1 MDLSKQNT
9 EMQGTVRRSGFA
21 DKRNIT
27 LLSSDFLKSEK
38 IGREYLDGVDIDR
51 LLAPVFEAHGLSA
64 PNNAKRYGGWE
75 RKSAN
80 NWENSP
86 ETFSLA
92 GHSLGHFLSAVSECY
107 AQSGDEKLRNKIL
120 YIVSQLES
128 VQNVAK
134 SGFIGGCKED
144 CFAELFDKNLTS
156 WADGYWVPWYNVHK
170 IYKGL
175 TDAYLATCEQTV
187 LSVLLRFADWACN
200 GLSDF
205 SDEEFEQMLECE
217 HGGMNEVFAN
227 LYEITKNEKY
237 LRFAE
242 KFTHKKLL
250 SFLAKNEDR
259 LYGWHANTQIPKVTG
274 MAAIYRASPEN
285 HREYRLAAE
294 SFWKF
299 VTQDRSYAI
308 GGNSDKEHFE
318 EKGKETLSKKT
329 CESCNTYNMMR
340 LCEYLFSFEQKSE
353 YFDWYENAL
362 FNHILAQQ
370 DENGAKMYFVSLLQG
385 HHRTYEE
392 KYKSWWCCTGTGME
406 NPEKYENNIFFFDG
420 GSLYINLYIPSR
432 LETDGIS
439 LEIDT
444 DYPYSDKISITIKGN
459 TEIDCL
465 KLRIPEFAH
474 KTAHLRHGTEEFYGI
489 EKGYFTVHA
498 IKGGDSVELTLPMRV
513 TEYKSREKNVCA
525 LKYGPVTLCAPL
537 GKITDRVSEYISNEL
552 LIDDATI
559 EYPSLLLN
567 GKTAEA
573 CVEAVDRERLIF
585 RIPPEYSSLG
595 APIILKPFFEVKH
608 EFYTVYFDKKQQ
620 S

>member
-1 MDLSKQNT
+1 MA
-9 EMQGTVRRSGFA
+9 GFA

-27 LLSSDFLKSEK
+27 LLNSVFSQSEK

-51 LLAPVFEAHGLSA
+51 LLSPIFEAHNMPA

-80 NWENSP
+80 NWEKSP

-92 GHSLGHFLSAVSECY
+92 GHSLGHFLSAFSECY
-107 AQSGDEKLRNKIL
+107 AKSGDEKLKQKIL

-128 VQNVAK
+128 VQNNAK
-134 SGFIGGCKED
+134 SGYIGGCKEN
-144 CFAELFDKNLTS
+144 CFTELFDKNLTS
-156 WADGYWVPWYNVHK
+156 WAEGYWVPWYNLHK
-170 IYKGL
+170 IFKGL
-175 TDAYLATCEQTV
+175 TDAYSVTEDQTV
-187 LSVLLRFADWACN
+187 LRVLLRFADWACD

-205 SDEEFEQMLECE
+205 SDEDFEKMLEYE

-227 LYEITKNEKY
+227 LYRITKNEKY
-237 LRFAE
+237 LCFAE
-242 KFTHKKLL
+242 KFTHKKLFR
-250 SFLAKNEDR
+250 FLLKGEDK
-259 LYGWHANTQIPKVTG
+259 LDGWHANTQLPKVTG
-274 MAAIYRASPEN
+274 MAAIYAAAPEA
-285 HREYRLAAE
+285 HKEYRTAAE
-294 SFWKF
+294 NFWRF

-340 LCEYLFSFEQKSE
+340 LCEYLFSFKQKSE

-362 FNHILAQQ
+362 LNHILAQQ

-385 HHRTYEE
+385 HHRTYEK

-420 GSLYINLYIPSR
+420 STLYINLYIPSR

-439 LEIDT
+439 LEINT
-444 DYPYSDKISITIKGN
+444 DYPYSDKINIAVKRN
-459 TEIDCL
+459 TEIDSL
-465 KLRIPEFAH
+465 KLRIPEFSH
-474 KTAHLRHGTEEFYGI
+474 KAAAIRHGAKEFREI
-489 EKGYFTVHA
+489 EKGYFTVSN
-498 IKGGDSVELTLPMRV
+498 IKGGDTVELTLPMEI
-513 TEYKSREKNVCA
+513 TEYKSREKDVCA

-537 GKITDRVSEYISNEL
+537 GKITDKVSEYISNEL
-552 LIDDATI
+552 LIDDITV

-567 GKTAEA
+567 GKSADT
-573 CVEAVDRERLIF
+573 CVEISDRKKLIF
-585 RIPPEYSSLG
+585 KIPAKYSTLG
-595 APIILKPFFEVKH
+595 TPIILKPFFETRH
-608 EFYTVYFDKKQQ
+608 EFYTVYFDKK
-620 S
+620 